1 MEQQHVQVTV
11 PTVQVTVRQQ
21 GGQELQELFEAP
33 VLSSFV
39 DHKLEQLYGP
49 GALRL
54 EGSNVLLAAT
64 RALQPAERYI
74 YIVSAGVCGP
84 LLALGCRIS
93 VLQTPLQPTVH
104 SGSLVLQHVQHHQL
118 CDWLRVPSP
127 DVPKGADLCMHVTA
141 HAPLCTAAVM
151 RLLCEAPA
159 LHPSTLVAAAAAPCP
174 CALTAFP
181 LWWCLLGAHSRR
193 SNSR

>member
-1 MEQQHVQVTV
+1 MEQQQ
-11 PTVQVTVRQQ
+11 VQVTVRQQ
-21 GGQELQELFEAP
+21 GGQELQELFETP

-54 EGSNVLLAAT
+54 EGSNALLAAT

-93 VLQTPLQPTVH
+93 VLQTPHQPTVR
-104 SGSLVLQHVQHHQL
+104 SRSLVLQRLQHHQL
-118 CDWLRVPSP
+118 W
-127 DVPKGADLCMHVTA
+127 AN
-141 HAPLCTAAVM
+141 
-151 RLLCEAPA
+151 
-159 LHPSTLVAAAAAPCP
+159 
-174 CALTAFP
+174 CAS
-181 LWWCLLGAHSRR
+181 G
-193 SNSR
+193 

>member
-1 MEQQHVQVTV
+1 MEQQQ
-11 PTVQVTVRQQ
+11 VQVTVRQQ
-21 GGQELQELFEAP
+21 GGQELQELFETP

-54 EGSNVLLAAT
+54 EGSNALLAAT

-93 VLQTPLQPTVH
+93 VLQTPHQPTVRTT
-104 SGSLVLQHVQHHQL
+104 
-118 CDWLRVPSP
+118 CRPSI
-127 DVPKGADLCMHVTA
+127 
-141 HAPLCTAAVM
+141 
-151 RLLCEAPA
+151 
-159 LHPSTLVAAAAAPCP
+159 
-174 CALTAFP
+174 AFF
-181 LWWCLLGAHSRR
+181 CS
-193 SNSR
+193 